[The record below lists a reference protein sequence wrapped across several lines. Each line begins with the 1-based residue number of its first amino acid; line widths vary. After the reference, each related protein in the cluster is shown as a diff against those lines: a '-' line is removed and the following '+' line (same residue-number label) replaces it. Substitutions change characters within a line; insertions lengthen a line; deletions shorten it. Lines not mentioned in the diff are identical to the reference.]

1 MNAEP
6 ISDFHNFD
14 SSIFTQTQLS
24 LHRLRKSSSNLGSHQ
39 EHDDPVINERILT
52 SGILHNITKEDTD
65 STLTR
70 WNFSNA
76 FDILASHSS
85 VSSNTSSPYPLTAS
99 SFDRPFNIIVEDLA
113 PSVRAIVAHD
123 LRLENQ
129 QIRLSNLLSEGG
141 TGKRLRTTR
150 ASRVA
155 REGGRRESKRRDQ
168 WLPKDL
174 KKFLVMA
181 TAGKTWAALGALP
194 DESDQS
200 RTSES
205 LASSQ

>member
-1 MNAEP
+1 MIDPSLPPMLDKERRNYVIDTKIMNAEP

-85 VSSNTSSPYPLTAS
+85 VSSNTSSPY
-99 SFDRPFNIIVEDLA
+99 
-113 PSVRAIVAHD
+113 
-123 LRLENQ
+123 
-129 QIRLSNLLSEGG
+129 
-141 TGKRLRTTR
+141 
-150 ASRVA
+150 
-155 REGGRRESKRRDQ
+155 
-168 WLPKDL
+168 
-174 KKFLVMA
+174 
-181 TAGKTWAALGALP
+181 
-194 DESDQS
+194 
-200 RTSES
+200 
-205 LASSQ
+205 